1 MFKQINKRLNFNI
14 FLQMF
19 VLFTPLVQA
28 AQMAIVIDDVGY
40 RIKED
45 REILAL
51 PKAVSVAIIPVA
63 PYATERA
70 KDAYNQKRDIL
81 IHLPMEPKSKQPIE
95 EGGIHI
101 GDNEEKIRKL
111 IHTSRGQVP
120 YAIGLNNHMGSGATS
135 DSATMQH
142 LLKVLKENT
151 LFFLDSKTIGSSV
164 AAKTARQFG
173 INTLERDIFLDD
185 SDLLADV
192 QKQFAHAIN
201 HARKNGVAVVIGHPR
216 KNTIS
221 VLKQNLAQLPQ
232 DIELVSVGNL
242 WRNEKI
248 VPDKP
253 FIMLFEQEPALSSV
267 PPYDSIPLLR
277 GIPKE

>member
-1 MFKQINKRLNFNI
+1 MFKQIDKRLNFNI

-95 EGGIHI
+95 EGVFILVI
-101 GDNEEKIRKL
+101 TKRK
-111 IHTSRGQVP
+111 
-120 YAIGLNNHMGSGATS
+120 
-135 DSATMQH
+135 
-142 LLKVLKENT
+142 
-151 LFFLDSKTIGSSV
+151 F
-164 AAKTARQFG
+164 
-173 INTLERDIFLDD
+173 
-185 SDLLADV
+185 
-192 QKQFAHAIN
+192 
-201 HARKNGVAVVIGHPR
+201 
-216 KNTIS
+216 
-221 VLKQNLAQLPQ
+221 
-232 DIELVSVGNL
+232 GNL
-242 WRNEKI
+242 
-248 VPDKP
+248 
-253 FIMLFEQEPALSSV
+253 FILLVVKYHMLLV
-267 PPYDSIPLLR
+267 
-277 GIPKE
+277 

>member
-142 LLKVLKENT
+142 LLKVLKEIR
-151 LFFLDSKTIGSSV
+151 FSF
-164 AAKTARQFG
+164 
-173 INTLERDIFLDD
+173 
-185 SDLLADV
+185 
-192 QKQFAHAIN
+192 
-201 HARKNGVAVVIGHPR
+201 
-216 KNTIS
+216 
-221 VLKQNLAQLPQ
+221 
-232 DIELVSVGNL
+232 
-242 WRNEKI
+242 
-248 VPDKP
+248 
-253 FIMLFEQEPALSSV
+253 
-267 PPYDSIPLLR
+267 
-277 GIPKE
+277 

>member
-95 EGGIHI
+95 EGVFILVI
-101 GDNEEKIRKL
+101 TKRK
-111 IHTSRGQVP
+111 
-120 YAIGLNNHMGSGATS
+120 
-135 DSATMQH
+135 
-142 LLKVLKENT
+142 
-151 LFFLDSKTIGSSV
+151 F
-164 AAKTARQFG
+164 
-173 INTLERDIFLDD
+173 
-185 SDLLADV
+185 
-192 QKQFAHAIN
+192 
-201 HARKNGVAVVIGHPR
+201 
-216 KNTIS
+216 
-221 VLKQNLAQLPQ
+221 
-232 DIELVSVGNL
+232 GNL
-242 WRNEKI
+242 
-248 VPDKP
+248 
-253 FIMLFEQEPALSSV
+253 FILLVVKYHMLLV
-267 PPYDSIPLLR
+267 
-277 GIPKE
+277 

>member
-1 MFKQINKRLNFNI
+1 MFKQIDKRWNFNI

-19 VLFTPLVQA
+19 LLFTPLVQA

-142 LLKVLKENT
+142 LMKVLKENT

-192 QKQFAHAIN
+192 QKQFAQAIN

-232 DIELVSVGNL
+232 DIELVRVGNL
-242 WRNEKI
+242 WRNEKT

>member
-1 MFKQINKRLNFNI
+1 MFKQIDKRLNFNI

-135 DSATMQH
+135 DSYNATFVESV
-142 LLKVLKENT
+142 KRKYAF
-151 LFFLDSKTIGSSV
+151 LF
-164 AAKTARQFG
+164 RQ
-173 INTLERDIFLDD
+173 
-185 SDLLADV
+185 
-192 QKQFAHAIN
+192 
-201 HARKNGVAVVIGHPR
+201 
-216 KNTIS
+216 
-221 VLKQNLAQLPQ
+221 
-232 DIELVSVGNL
+232 
-242 WRNEKI
+242 
-248 VPDKP
+248 
-253 FIMLFEQEPALSSV
+253 
-267 PPYDSIPLLR
+267 
-277 GIPKE
+277 